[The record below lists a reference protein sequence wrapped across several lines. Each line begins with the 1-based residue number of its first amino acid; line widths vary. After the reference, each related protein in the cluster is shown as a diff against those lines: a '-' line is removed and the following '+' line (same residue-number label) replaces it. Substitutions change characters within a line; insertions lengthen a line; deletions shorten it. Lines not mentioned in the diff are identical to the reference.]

1 MTTLALACYHRKLDI
16 VKYLI
21 EEAGADPELS
31 GSEETLP
38 LVLVFEHKQFEF
50 GPTSPIIRFLV
61 ETVQVSFKKQL
72 WMQLMKKYSTS
83 FYTLFFSFENME
95 IMLAYGLEKGYI
107 KINDVVDYEAVTPE
121 LAVLVID
128 RKVNWF
134 EWALENNVQGW
145 CYAHDLILRLR
156 REGIED
162 DVCLDFLRSVFSSET
177 TIDINAVDAS
187 GRSFLWKI
195 IDGSIFWFSLNPD
208 LNYSRPLTPQF
219 FQCLSEELGARIE
232 LDQNFALYKICSMP
246 PFGDDEERCEIFP
259 FIVRYLIET
268 LGADPNAITKDGD
281 LPLIAT
287 SRMCKDNCFELL
299 REYGASADK
308 ALQYGMNYILTG
320 NDPYDDMEPPLDL
333 IKELVERGGPS
344 LEGTIKDVGHSVGQA
359 DQWHPSYPSPLYMA
373 CSHDS
378 RNLEVIEYLLEKG
391 ALVAAEKSNAIKYL
405 QDNPENDEDSEMLS
419 TLQSHHRTQIWN
431 LLQDLNGKYSSW
443 CPSLCLSRSNAA
455 SCKRKHE

>member
-1 MTTLALACYHRKLDI
+1 MR
-16 VKYLI
+16 
-21 EEAGADPELS
+21 
-31 GSEETLP
+31 
-38 LVLVFEHKQFEF
+38 
-50 GPTSPIIRFLV
+50 
-61 ETVQVSFKKQL
+61 
-72 WMQLMKKYSTS
+72 
-83 FYTLFFSFENME
+83 
-95 IMLAYGLEKGYI
+95 GLEKGYI

-308 ALQYGMNYILTG
+308 ALQYGINYILTG

-344 LEGTIKDVGHSVGQA
+344 LEGTIKDVGHSVEQA
-359 DQWHPSYPSPLYMA
+359 DQWQPSYPSPLYMA